1 LRGGGAPDW
10 GPDETVVVH
19 RKGATRALG
28 PGHASLPPEFQATG
42 QPVLIG
48 GTMGTASYVLAGI
61 NANEPLSFQSACH
74 GAGRRM
80 SRSQAAKQWQG
91 RDVVKRLE
99 LRNILIRSTSARS
112 IAEEAPGAYKD
123 VSDVVEV
130 TERSNLAHKVVK
142 LAPLICIKG

>member
-1 LRGGGAPDW
+1 LVTRALYKQQEIVSKDFLPRI
-10 GPDETVVVH
+10 TRLFVH
-19 RKGATRALG
+19 RK
-28 PGHASLPPEFQATG
+28 
-42 QPVLIG
+42 
-48 GTMGTASYVLAGI
+48 
-61 NANEPLSFQSACH
+61 

-99 LRNILIRSTSARS
+99 LRNILIRSASARS
-112 IAEEAPGAYKD
+112 VAEEAPGAYKD

-130 TERSNLAHKVVK
+130 TERSRLARKVAK